1 MKFALA
7 EKLHEKYL
15 DDVVTEIC
23 QDSLWRKKLFE
34 GQYNE
39 QFLITFKELEE
50 LPCHLWSTFCEYG
63 LEFFVSKIYSCP
75 EGFDEGIILFEF
87 KAKDFS
93 HLVSQV
99 KVSPTH

>member
-15 DDVVTEIC
+15 EDVVTEISK
-23 QDSLWRKKLFE
+23 DSVWRKKLLE
-34 GQYNE
+34 GEYNE

-50 LPCHLWSTFCEYG
+50 LPCPLWSTFCEYG
-63 LEFFVSKIYSCP
+63 LEFFVSKIHSCA
-75 EGFDEGIILFEF
+75 DEGIILFEF
-87 KAKDFS
+87 KAKGFS

-99 KVSPTH
+99 KVSLT